1 MEYTCV
7 EATAKYT
14 LAYGGSTVA
23 QRADSV
29 STLDYG
35 KGRPLGYK

>member
-1 MEYTCV
+1 MV

-23 QRADSV
+23 QWLSEQV
-29 STLDYG
+29 WS
-35 KGRPLGYK
+35 GRWTTVRCGH